1 MFPLLTLIVSVGL
14 ADSLDPTMILPAL
27 YFAARPRG
35 GRRAA
40 GFACGVFIV
49 NLVGGVAIALGPGRF
64 LVDLLPHPGPRVT
77 HALELACG
85 AILLAAAVLL
95 WRRQRSPDQPR
106 GGHERLQRAS
116 PLVGATV
123 ALLELPT
130 AVPYFV
136 IIAAVVRS
144 DAGIAS
150 TVALLAV
157 YQLIYLAPVLAI
169 AALSE
174 RASRSHEAWR
184 GESIRAFLARHQN
197 RLLATILF
205 VATLVLLGFGT
216 YGVATT

>member
-1 MFPLLTLIVSVGL
+1 MFALLTLIISVGL
-14 ADSLDPTMILPAL
+14 ADSMDPTMILPAL

-40 GFACGVFIV
+40 GFACGVFVV

-64 LVDLLPHPGPRVT
+64 LVDLVPHPGPRVT

-106 GGHERLQRAS
+106 GNHERLQRAS

-150 TVALLAV
+150 TVVLLAV

-169 AALSE
+169 AALSQH
-174 RASRSHEAWR
+174 ASRSHEAWR

-205 VATLVLLGFGT
+205 LAAVALLAVGT